1 VRTNK
6 ELKAGDLRER
16 ISFYNPSLFGDGY
29 GGFYSQQTLSYTC
42 WAKVTNLSG
51 SRQNSE
57 DQMVIKNQW
66 EVIIRDNPLVTI
78 TKSMHINYAGKTLII
93 SEIIDVNEYDR
104 MIKLIAIQRD

>member
-1 VRTNK
+1 MRTNN

-29 GGFYSQQTLSYTC
+29 GGFYAQQTLTYTC
-42 WAKVTNLSG
+42 WAKVTNVSG
-51 SRQNSE
+51 QRQNSE

-66 EVIIRDNPLVTI
+66 EVVIRDNPLVTI

-104 MIKLIAIQRD
+104 MIKLIATERT

>member
-1 VRTNK
+1 MRTNK
-6 ELKAGDLRER
+6 QIKAGDLREK
-16 ISFYNPSLFGDGY
+16 IQFLNPNLFGDGY
-29 GGFYSQQTLSYTC
+29 GGFYTTASVIYIC

-51 SRQNSE
+51 ARQNSE

-78 TKSMHINYAGKTLII
+78 TKSMHIVYASKTLII

-104 MIKLIAIQRD
+104 MIKLIATQRD

>member
-1 VRTNK
+1 MRTNK

-16 ISFYNPSLFGDGY
+16 ISFYNSNLFGDGY
-29 GGFYSQQTLSYTC
+29 GGFYSAPGLSYTC

-66 EVIIRDNPLVTI
+66 EILIRKNELVTV
-78 TKSMHINYAGKTLII
+78 TKSMHIIYNQRTFVI
-93 SEIIDVNEYDR
+93 SEINNVQEYDR
-104 MIKLIAIQRD
+104 LIKIIATERL

>member
-16 ISFYNPSLFGDGY
+16 ISFFNPTLFGDGY
-29 GGFYSQQTLSYTC
+29 GGFYSQQTLTYTC

-51 SRQNSE
+51 QRQNSE
-57 DQMVIKNQW
+57 DQMVIKNEW
-66 EVIIRDNPLVTI
+66 EVIIRDNPLITI

-104 MIKLIAIQRD
+104 MIKLIATQRD